1 MRRDGHQINRV
12 IENDVINEME
22 KSWEIFQRKSTKDVC
37 NNTRESSSLIDVS
50 KELIFKRNKESLYC
64 IGTHSNEWNLRC
76 LKVFLTGKH
85 ISFTKEK

>member
-50 KELIFKRNKESLYC
+50 KKSFLKEIKRVCMN
-64 IGTHSNEWNLRC
+64 IGTCSNEWNMRC
-76 LKVFLTGKH
+76 LKEFLTGKH
-85 ISFTKEK
+85 ISFTIKE